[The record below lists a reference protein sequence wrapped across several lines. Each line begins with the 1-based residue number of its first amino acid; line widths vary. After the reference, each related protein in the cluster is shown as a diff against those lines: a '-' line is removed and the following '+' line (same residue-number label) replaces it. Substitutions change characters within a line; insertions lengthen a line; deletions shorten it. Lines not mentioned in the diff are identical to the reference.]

1 MIIDPRIEHIIEQL
15 EMMDIL
21 DEFHV
26 DYTMD
31 GKNIGVGYVGI
42 RPCPFCGESNNH
54 WAVNLKFK
62 FGTCFKCKGRM
73 SIFRLISYY
82 GRMSFE
88 EVKEYLL
95 DKIDYDVDIVDQ
107 VTQIIRNK
115 KEEPTYIPP
124 KKDELPDN
132 KPITYNLL
140 RQNSYYKSFFIKR
153 KLYYWDIKR
162 YDLRYSKE
170 QIIFPVYLR
179 NKIVSYQMRNIKNKW
194 YSNGN
199 NLGSYLCYED
209 HILNNKPLILVEGF
223 LDYTR
228 INSYVKIYYSNE
240 ISVTTGYLKMIS
252 NKQIKRIIACKPSK
266 IIVMFDSDSWFDYDR
281 VKNAVPMDV
290 DFIILPKGKD
300 PNDLTWNE
308 IDLIFGE
315 ISGKSRIRK
324 RFNVDKHNNY
334 QSMPKM

>member
-1 MIIDPRIEHIIEQL
+1 MIIDPRIERIIEQL

-31 GKNIGVGYVGI
+31 GKNIGVGYVGV

-54 WAVNLKFK
+54 WAINLKHK
-62 FGTCFKCKGRM
+62 FGTCFKCKGGM
-73 SIFRLISYY
+73 SIFKLISYY
-82 GRMSFE
+82 GRMSFD

-95 DKIDYDVDIVDQ
+95 DKIDYDIDIVDQ

-115 KEEPTYIPP
+115 KEEIQYIPP

-140 RQNSYYKSFFIKR
+140 RQNPYYKNFFKKR

-162 YDLRYSKE
+162 YDLRWSKE

-194 YSNGN
+194 YSNGT

-228 INSYVKIYYSNE
+228 INSYVKIYYPNE
-240 ISVTTGYLKMIS
+240 ISVTTGYLKMVS

-266 IIVMFDSDSWFDYDR
+266 IIVIFDADSWFDYDIIKR
-281 VKNAVPMDV
+281 KVPMNV

-300 PNDLTWNE
+300 PNDLTWTE
-308 IDLIFGE
+308 IQSVFKE
-315 ISGKSRIRK
+315 IK
-324 RFNVDKHNNY
+324 
-334 QSMPKM
+334 